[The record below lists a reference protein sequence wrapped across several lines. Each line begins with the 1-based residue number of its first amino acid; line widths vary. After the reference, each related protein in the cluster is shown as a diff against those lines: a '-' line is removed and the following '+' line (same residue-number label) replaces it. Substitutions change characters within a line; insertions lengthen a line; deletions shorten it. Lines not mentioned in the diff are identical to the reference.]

1 MDFPE
6 LRMTRVHLSSS
17 ENIEDI
23 NSGREGHG
31 MEQSRGCRSKDEWA
45 GHQLGLVHLSC
56 PSPLPPCAPLYHHRS
71 PALPKLYW
79 RSWGNWKDI
88 NAAPLCN
95 VYMCAYY
102 CGCACMYTCVYLC
115 VFVVAPFADWHD
127 GYQAAPGREE
137 VALACVPTSTKLS
150 NLVRFEVFS
159 LYFKFN
165 RFDIFTCIQTISLD
179 LYLEIKD
186 WGSGCNKTP
195 NKPK

>member
-1 MDFPE
+1 MAWSKTEDAKVNSSGLGINLAWCTCPVHHHCPHVHHCIIIDHQLFPNCTE
-6 LRMTRVHLSSS
+6 
-17 ENIEDI
+17 
-23 NSGREGHG
+23 GREEIEKTL
-31 MEQSRGCRSKDEWA
+31 MQ
-45 GHQLGLVHLSC
+45 
-56 PSPLPPCAPLYHHRS
+56 PPCV
-71 PALPKLYW
+71 
-79 RSWGNWKDI
+79 I
-88 NAAPLCN
+88 
-95 VYMCAYY
+95 V
-102 CGCACMYTCVYLC
+102 CVCILLWLC
-115 VFVVAPFADWHD
+115 VCVFVCAFVVAPCADRHD

-159 LYFKFN
+159 LYLKFN

>member
-6 LRMTRVHLSSS
+6 LRMRRVHLSNS

-23 NSGREGHG
+23 ISGREGHG

-56 PSPLPPCAPLYHHRS
+56 PSPLPPCAPLHHHRS

-88 NAAPLCN
+88 NAAPLC
-95 VYMCAYY
+95 MCVHISVVMRV
-102 CGCACMYTCVYLC
+102 CVCVYLCVCVC
-115 VFVVAPFADWHD
+115 VFVVAPFADRHD

-159 LYFKFN
+159 LYLKFN
-165 RFDIFTCIQTISLD
+165 RFDIFTCISTISLN
-179 LYLEIKD
+179 L
-186 WGSGCNKTP
+186 
-195 NKPK
+195 